1 MYGIETIA
9 ERWFCDFEGD
19 FMSTVREYCEKLT
32 TGQLKAIL
40 RADCEG
46 RNELEV
52 DALLDICS
60 ILAERE
66 PCSRDA

>member
-1 MYGIETIA
+1 
-9 ERWFCDFEGD
+9 
-19 FMSTVREYCEKLT
+19 MSTVREYCEKLT